1 MNWFS
6 ILKKYG
12 GPDYAAIA
20 ERNKKERERIAQE
33 YKRQADGLKEF
44 YKPFM
49 EAIWKGLAT
58 GENIYRA
65 TKDVFYSFIKET
77 DDKKLE
83 WTIPKD
89 IREKIAKRWEQI
101 VERAEWAKEYNR
113 DRRYYGSNE
122 FAGGFPPSGW
132 DIWTKWPNEW
142 HDSPAYKKQVRR
154 GTYKELDVNELKLIT
169 DIFEGKDDVWYVEGD
184 YDDYMSWT
192 KGFVEWG

>member
-12 GPDYAAIA
+12 GPDYGAIA
-20 ERNKKERERIAQE
+20 ERNRKERERIAQE

-44 YKPFM
+44 YEPFM

-58 GENIYRA
+58 GEHIKKII
-65 TKDVFYSFIKET
+65 TPVFYSFIKEK
-77 DDKKLE
+77 DNRKLE

-101 VERAEWAKEYNR
+101 VERAERAEEYNR
-113 DRRYYGSNE
+113 RNRSYDDYEPAGS
-122 FAGGFPPSGW
+122 FPPSGW

-142 HDSPAYKKQVRR
+142 EDKPAYKKQVRR
-154 GTYKELDVNELKLIT
+154 GTYKELDVYGRKAIT
-169 DIFEGKDDVWYVEGD
+169 DIFEGKQEVWYLGED
-184 YDDYMSWT
+184 YDDYISWT
-192 KGFVEWG
+192 EG